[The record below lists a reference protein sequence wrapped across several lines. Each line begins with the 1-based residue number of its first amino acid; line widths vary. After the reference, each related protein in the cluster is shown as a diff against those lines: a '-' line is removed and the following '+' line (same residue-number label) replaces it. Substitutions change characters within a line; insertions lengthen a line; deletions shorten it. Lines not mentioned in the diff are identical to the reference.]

1 MPHAIS
7 PTSSPP
13 EPVMDDTI
21 MSNAPAQPLEDE
33 VPLEPHSDAA
43 MLDAEPSTV
52 DTSSGKLEDIFDD
65 DSDNDEF
72 SSSVPTTVDS
82 SQPALAPAA
91 QEKSAFT
98 DLSILKQF
106 YQRLL
111 PFRALFQWLNHSAS
125 PCADFQHREFAFT
138 LQSDVYVR
146 YQSFASADLFRKAC
160 VNTTPLRFEIGP
172 QYTINPRDRK
182 TVLKAG
188 SFRPVMKEL
197 VFDIDMTDYDPI
209 RTCCTGAKICHKC
222 WQFIIMAIKVVDVA
236 LREDFGFQHVLWVYS
251 GRRGAHAWVSDKR
264 ARTMDDAKRRAIAN
278 YLVLKQDE
286 KKGIRRPL
294 HPHLDRSLDLLNPHF
309 TKDVLSVQDPWA
321 TAEQASKLL
330 DLLPDKVLTTALQK
344 KWDSAPNRSSA
355 QKWADIDS
363 VAENGNLSTMSPKQ
377 LVDTRQDIRLEYT
390 YPRLD
395 AEVSKKLNH
404 LLKSPFVIHPGT
416 GRVCVPID
424 VRRLEDFDPFAV
436 PTVTQLLQEI
446 DTWDAEARRQEMS
459 EEEKSKVEDWQ
470 KTRLKP
476 YVEYFRGYV
485 AALLKD
491 ESRVKRE
498 RDEEAGAESMEF

>member
-1 MPHAIS
+1 MPHAVS

-13 EPVMDDTI
+13 EPVMDDI
-21 MSNAPAQPLEDE
+21 VLSNAPAKPLEHE
-33 VPLEPHSDAA
+33 ASSEPLSDAA
-43 MLDAEPSTV
+43 MPDAEPSTV
-52 DTSSGKLEDIFDD
+52 NTNSGQLGDIFDD

-91 QEKSAFT
+91 QEKSAFK

-160 VNTTPLRFEIGP
+160 
-172 QYTINPRDRK
+172 

-222 WQFIIMAIKVVDVA
+222 WQFIIMAIKVVDAA
-236 LREDFGFQHVLWVYS
+236 LREDFDFQHVLWVYS
-251 GRRGAHAWVSDKR
+251 GRRGAHAWISDKR

-286 KKGIRRPL
+286 KKVIRRPL

-330 DLLPDKVLTTALQK
+330 ELLPDKVLTTALQK

-355 QKWADIDS
+355 QKWADIDT
-363 VAENGNLSTMSPKQ
+363 VAENGNLSTMNPKQ
-377 LVDTRQDIRLEYT
+377 LVDTKQDIRLEYT

-424 VRRLEDFDPFAV
+424 VRRLEDFDPLAV

-446 DTWDAEARRQEMS
+446 DVWDAEARRKELS

-470 KTRLKP
+470 KTGLKP

-498 RDEEAGAESMEF
+498 RDEEAGTESMEF